1 MNYTAL
7 YSTLYRVRGL
17 TRTAAKVFTWLF
29 GVQLL
34 VLYGLATVADAP
46 LTSLAGPG
54 LRFAAALAAFILA
67 PRVFDAVLAR
77 ISAATAGLD
86 RSAPKGRSPTARPG
100 KAHST
105 PLAAFSRA
113 APCHLPLF
121 QRGPW
126 RPFCGQRKGPFGPSD
141 C

>member
-77 ISAATAGLD
+77 ISA
-86 RSAPKGRSPTARPG
+86 RYR
-100 KAHST
+100 
-105 PLAAFSRA
+105 RA
-113 APCHLPLF
+113 
-121 QRGPW
+121 
-126 RPFCGQRKGPFGPSD
+126 
-141 C
+141 

>member
-17 TRTAAKVFTWLF
+17 TRTVAKIFAWLY
-29 GVQLL
+29 GLQLL

-54 LRFAAALAAFILA
+54 LRFGAALAVFIFA

-77 ISAATAGLD
+77 ISA
-86 RSAPKGRSPTARPG
+86 RYR
-100 KAHST
+100 
-105 PLAAFSRA
+105 RA
-113 APCHLPLF
+113 
-121 QRGPW
+121 
-126 RPFCGQRKGPFGPSD
+126 
-141 C
+141 